1 MLTQLSAYPQRLY
14 STSTRADNNETRVD
28 VIGLLLLGTVGRHEW
43 AEVGE
48 NVIHTDVAGDT
59 DEDRARCTSVTEPG
73 LKEVPE

>member
-1 MLTQLSAYPQRLY
+1 MLTQVSAYPQRLS

-43 AEVGE
+43 AEVRE
-48 NVIHTDVAGDT
+48 HVIHTDVAGVT